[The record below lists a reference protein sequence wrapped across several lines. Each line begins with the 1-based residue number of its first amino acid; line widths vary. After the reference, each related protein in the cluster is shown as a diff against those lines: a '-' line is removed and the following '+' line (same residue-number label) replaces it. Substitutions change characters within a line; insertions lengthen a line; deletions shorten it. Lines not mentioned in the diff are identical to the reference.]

1 MSKAAEKV
9 VVAVDTGGA
18 RSALSDSVT
27 RHNDERDRRRPEAIR
42 KAQQRA
48 RDAEAGVGELRVR
61 LEPGVASRLALAQQI
76 RGGQGVPYTATEY
89 VNTLILRDLDLLQQQ
104 CESVTKKICTSC
116 RKPLPR
122 GCSGVWKG
130 EITCPIRQ
138 LDHDLAL

>member
-1 MSKAAEKV
+1 MSKAAKKV
-9 VVAVDTGGA
+9 VVAVGTGEA

-104 CESVTKKICTSC
+104 CESVTKRICTSC

-138 LDHDLAL
+138 LDHALAL

>member
-1 MSKAAEKV
+1 MSKAAKKV
-9 VVAVDTGGA
+9 VVAVGTGEA

-76 RGGQGVPYTATEY
+76 RGGQGDPYTATEY

-138 LDHDLAL
+138 LDHALTL